1 MKTVTLIKSA
11 KPLTN
16 AETGE
21 FLARLKGQF
30 ADGLVLLDPRL
41 DYLGTLVLPEPLAAV
56 EFAPAPMEAGNG
68 SPFTIVRRS
77 RSAASLT
84 EIKAAIKS
92 GHGRDVIRPFDELE
106 FTLDTGEVV
115 TAVCGGYVSD
125 TRARFAFKDC
135 LAEPGQMNEDAT
147 NEGGY
152 YKSKARKHILEDVY
166 PHLPPELR
174 EIIEPRPLVEAIS
187 GETVEYA
194 DPLWMPSATD
204 VFGPADNESWWATEP
219 DSVQLE
225 IFRRERDRVKE
236 REGYGTT
243 PYWLRSPLASYSDG
257 FVCVGTGGTVG
268 NASARRS
275 LGFAPGFDL
284 YGIEKPP
291 RLNAGEVSHKEGEI

>member
-16 AETGE
+16 AETSE

-41 DYLGTLVLPEPLAAV
+41 DYLGTLVLPEPPAAV
-56 EFAPAPMEAGNG
+56 EFAPAPMEAGSG

-77 RSAASLT
+77 RSAASLAG
-84 EIKAAIKS
+84 IKAAIKS
-92 GHGRDVIRPFDELE
+92 GHGRDVLRPFDELE
-106 FTLDTGEVV
+106 LTLDTGEAV

-125 TRARFAFKDC
+125 TRARFVFKDC

-187 GETVEYA
+187 GETVGYA
-194 DPLWMPSATD
+194 DPLWLPSGTD
-204 VFGPADNESWWATEP
+204 VFGKLESWYGEEP

-225 IFRRERDRVKE
+225 IFKRERDRVKE

-243 PYWLRSPLASYSDG
+243 PYWLRSPYASSSAY
-257 FVCVGTGGTVG
+257 FVRVHTVGTVYNCG
-268 NASARRS
+268 ASS
-275 LGFAPGFDL
+275 SNGFAPGFDL
-284 YGIEKPP
+284 
-291 RLNAGEVSHKEGEI
+291 

>member
-16 AETGE
+16 AETSE

-30 ADGLVLLDPRL
+30 ADGLVLLDNRL
-41 DYLGTLVLPEPLAAV
+41 DYLGTLVLPEPMAAG
-56 EFAPAPMEAGNG
+56 EFVPAPMEAVSE
-68 SPFTIVRRS
+68 SPFTIVRSS
-77 RSAASLT
+77 RSAASLA

-106 FTLDTGEVV
+106 FTLDTGEAV
-115 TAVCGGYVSD
+115 TAVCGYVSE
-125 TRARFAFKDC
+125 TRARFVFKDC
-135 LAEPGQMNEDAT
+135 LAEPGQMNEAAT

-174 EIIEPRPLVEAIS
+174 EIIEPRPLVEAID
-187 GETVEYA
+187 GERVEYT
-194 DPLWMPSATD
+194 DPLWLPSGTD
-204 VFGPADNESWWATEP
+204 VFGKLKSWYGEEP

-225 IFRRERDRVKE
+225 IFKRERDRVKE

-243 PYWLRSPLASYSDG
+243 PYWLRSPRASYSTY
-257 FVCVGTGGTVG
+257 FVFVSTGGTVYAAG
-268 NASARRS
+268 AYFS

-284 YGIEKPP
+284 
-291 RLNAGEVSHKEGEI
+291 